1 MKKKFNF
8 DPNYY
13 WHYLIGLR
21 RYYKPST
28 LDPPELVLR
37 YGYGPV
43 EFTNNDII
51 NLWQSIVLSKDKLI
65 KNTTRE
71 STAVF
76 GVSELVDT
84 VRVLLL
90 MGRYNPDT
98 TFHHFSSESQLS
110 EEFFVELV
118 RSANTSKHSLELLK
132 QSII

>member
-21 RYYKPST
+21 RCYKSST
-28 LDPPELVLR
+28 LDPPELVLK
-37 YGYGPV
+37 YGPI
-43 EFTNNDII
+43 EFTNDDIS
-51 NLWQSIVLSKDKLI
+51 NLWRSIVLSGDKLI

-71 STAVF
+71 STTVF
-76 GVSELVDT
+76 GVSELVDM
-84 VRVLLL
+84 VRALLL
-90 MGRYNPDT
+90 MRRYNPGT
-98 TFHHFSSESQLS
+98 TLHHFSSETQLS

-118 RSANTSKHSLELLK
+118 RSANTSKHPLKLLK

>member
-8 DPNYY
+8 DPKYY

-37 YGYGPV
+37 YGPV

-90 MGRYNPDT
+90 MARYNPDT